1 MSILLLLSLLQ
12 LQAASALPVLQPTS
26 SDSPTQVD
34 SNSNDSTRSTSDIF
48 WSCIA
53 TIFAC
58 TWVAVHP
65 NIPSP
70 RDSDRQLFWRRVKIL
85 AVALIAPEFIIIW
98 ALNQLRS
105 ALYSL
110 KKLRKFD
117 ACKHWTVTHGM
128 FLVMGG
134 FVLND
139 RSEERL
145 EILRVDTLET
155 LLSGGEVT
163 LPHIAES
170 EIMDKSK
177 GDALAKTL
185 VLIQTTW
192 FIAQVI
198 SRVVLHLPITE
209 LELTTVAFALLN
221 FLTYALWWKKPLDVR
236 YRIVV
241 SWRNS
246 SGHTAALELTPAHS
260 YTNILPGA
268 NLPEET
274 EDDAAHRPN
283 STASRVG
290 FGQTRLSLEGLPLQ
304 ESFDDSNSTITE
316 VDITDAKKRS
326 YDQGSFKFV
335 RLNGSASLNL
345 SSAHKPPLRSSVA
358 ISWLGTVSRSLSTSL
373 YTLYTTANR
382 LFTVIPSLVRS
393 LGAAYKKVCSG
404 FLSPMSL
411 LSRKDETHVD
421 KVPIFYSG
429 GLGNLYNPA
438 GITDNHWARTA
449 WLWRMI
455 APVVLEMF
463 IGTLFGSVHCAA
475 WEFTFPSKL
484 EQTLWRIMS
493 LCITVIPMII
503 AIAIV
508 IRTATTL
515 LLWKSNRQFILFGIK
530 RLMFPLYILAR
541 LIVLV
546 MAFVLLRDLPD
557 AAFEVVQWTT
567 FIPHI

>member
-155 LLSGGEVT
+155 LLSEGEVD
-163 LPHIAES
+163 LPHIAEP
-170 EIMDKSK
+170 EIMDRSK

-236 YRIVV
+236 YPIVV

-246 SGHTAALELTPAHS
+246 SRHTSALELTPAHS

-268 NLPEET
+268 NSPEET

-283 STASRVG
+283 STTSRVG

-304 ESFDDSNSTITE
+304 ESFDDSTITE

-345 SSAHKPPLRSSVA
+345 SSAHKPPLRSSVT
-358 ISWLGTVSRSLSTSL
+358 ISWLGTVSRSLSRSL
-373 YTLYTTANR
+373 SALYTTAKR
-382 LFTVIPSLVRS
+382 LFTMIPSLVRS

-411 LSRKDETHVD
+411 LSRKDETQVD
-421 KVPIFYSG
+421 KVPIFYPG
-429 GLGNLYNPA
+429 GLGNLYELA
-438 GITDNHWARTA
+438 GIRDNHWARTA
-449 WLWRMI
+449 WLGRMI
-455 APVVLEMF
+455 APAVLEMF

-503 AIAIV
+503 AIV
-508 IRTATTL
+508 IITTTTL
-515 LLWKSNRQFILFGIK
+515 FSLRSNRQFILLGIN
-530 RLMFPLYILAR
+530 RFMFPLYILSR